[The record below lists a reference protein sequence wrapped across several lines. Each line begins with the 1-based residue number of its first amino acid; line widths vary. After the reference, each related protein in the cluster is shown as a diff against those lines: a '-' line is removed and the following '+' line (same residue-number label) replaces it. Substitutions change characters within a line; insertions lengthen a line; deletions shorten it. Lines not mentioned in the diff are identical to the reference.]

1 MNSKILVTIIM
12 IVSATLGLY
21 IGMNQVS
28 TQKELGNNYIQ
39 SSSDNLDAKSGD
51 TKNSGDVLISGDIN
65 FSGDN
70 IASGDVLINS
80 GDIQTT
86 SGDEKPAPIINTKTN
101 LNLPEDFKS
110 VYITGWGIGTKSI
123 RESIISTMKENG
135 YNAIVIDIKDEA
147 GQLSYNS
154 NVQIAK
160 DLGASRNMI
169 KDINAVIEEL
179 HANDIYVVGRIVTFK
194 DPIYAGSVKTTVA
207 YKKADGTT
215 WKDYSNNAWP
225 NPYNEN
231 SWEYPIAL
239 AKEAAELGFD
249 EIQFDYIRFPSSE
262 GKTSQIAYGF
272 NSATQT
278 KSETINAFL
287 TKVMQ
292 ELEPY
297 DVVISA
303 DVFGITTKRDG
314 DFENIGQDFAK
325 IAGIV
330 DVICPMV
337 YPSHYANNEYKIAK
351 PDLAPYDIVYKSL
364 EDAMERLEV
373 YSGDSNTKVAKIR
386 PYLQDFTASWL
397 GSGNYITYS
406 TNEVAKQIKAC
417 YDLGINDFTLW
428 DPSNKYCYDAI
439 KNVQ

>member
-1 MNSKILVTIIM
+1 MNSKVLVTIIM
-12 IVSATLGLY
+12 IISATLGIY

-28 TQKELGNNYIQ
+28 TQKNLDNKDIQ
-39 SSSDNLDAKSGD
+39 SSSGN
-51 TKNSGDVLISGDIN
+51 LIS
-65 FSGDN
+65 
-70 IASGDVLINS
+70 NS
-80 GDIQTT
+80 GDILSSDDILP
-86 SGDEKPAPIINTKTN
+86 SGDILISSGDVTIESGDYDIDVPISITNKKNT
-101 LNLPEDFKS
+101 PDSFKA

-123 RESIISTMKENG
+123 RESIISTMKEYN

-160 DLGASRNMI
+160 DIGSSKNMI
-169 KDINAVIEEL
+169 KDITAVLEEL

-194 DPIYAGSVKTTVA
+194 DPIYAGSIKTTVA

-272 NSATQT
+272 NSSTQT
-278 KSETINAFL
+278 KSQTINAFL
-287 TKVMQ
+287 TKVME

-297 DVVISA
+297 DVVVSA

-364 EDAMERLEV
+364 EDAIKRLEI
-373 YSGDSNTKVAKIR
+373 YSGDSNAKVASIR

-406 TNEVAKQIKAC
+406 SKQVAAQIQAS

-439 KNVQ
+439 KIVSGD